1 MSEDGAERMERA
13 LADAEHTQVAFRVY
27 ALGGAPT
34 SRRALTNL
42 TALCEEFLAGR
53 FTLEV
58 IDVYEHPELAA
69 SDQIIATPTV
79 LRISPEPRTR
89 LVGDLS
95 DRAETIRALDLA
107 ILGDHEAAG

>member
-1 MSEDGAERMERA
+1 VPEPGAERMQKA

-27 ALGGAPT
+27 ALGGAAT

-69 SDQIIATPTV
+69 SDHVIATPTV
-79 LRISPEPRTR
+79 LRLSPRPRSR
-89 LVGDLS
+89 IVGDLS
-95 DRAETIRALDLA
+95 DRAAAIRALDLN
-107 ILGDHEAAG
+107 ILGGGGAPA